1 MVWENGKVLGPDDPS
16 LVLAGVSLGVHHREE
31 GGEEMKVRVEKDIVI
46 PAGMILHDA
55 PRRTVRYEPFGEAII
70 GFGKD
75 HTGSFTIDLD
85 AIEAHPDQFTVLE
98 R

>member
-1 MVWENGKVLGPDDPS
+1 MTPLGGLCGMNRS
-16 LVLAGVSLGVHHREE
+16 LKRS
-31 GGEEMKVRVEKDIVI
+31 
-46 PAGMILHDA
+46 
-55 PRRTVRYEPFGEAII
+55 I

-85 AIEAHPDQFTVLE
+85 AIETHPDQFTVLE